1 MLDILDVIVERFN
14 TEETKQDKQYFLNDL
29 RKLINALEENEL
41 GEHYEC
47 THSIFDKEEVKGN
60 EEDGT

>member
-1 MLDILDVIVERFN
+1 MLDNAYGVLDVIVERFI

-41 GEHYEC
+41 E
-47 THSIFDKEEVKGN
+47 N
-60 EEDGT
+60 ET